1 MFTAP
6 ADLPASL
13 IGNALAD
20 SWSFIATS
28 LQYQAVGFG
37 SHHWLAKDARG
48 AELFVTVDDQA
59 MRLHGG
65 ADTLEAAFGRLR
77 RALETASSLRRDAGL
92 RFVVAPV
99 PAASGSVV
107 TRLTDR
113 YSLAVHPYLD
123 GAESRPDGTFA
134 SRTDRLAVVGLLARL
149 HAVSQTAAQATP
161 LFVTLPDP
169 DPFAVRL
176 AGELEAAIE
185 RTGEAWDGG
194 PYGERARELL
204 ARHGRAV
211 AELLAAYDRLAARV
225 AARPERM
232 VITHGQPDGANV
244 LRTADGF
251 VFVDWES
258 VLQAPPE
265 RDLWDLAEADVSVLA
280 DYSALTGT
288 VIDHDALRLYRLW
301 YDLAEISGY
310 ITWFS
315 GSHGDTADTAE
326 AWRNLQY
333 FLRPAQRW
341 PDLLAG

>member
-1 MFTAP
+1 VAYVFTAP

-13 IGNALAD
+13 LRNALAD
-20 SWSFIATS
+20 GWSFTATS
-28 LQYQAVGFG
+28 LQYQPVGFG
-37 SHHWLAKDARG
+37 SHHWLATDARG

-65 ADTLEAAFGRLR
+65 ADTFEAAFGRLR
-77 RALETASSLRRDAGL
+77 RALETALSLHRDAGL
-92 RFVVAPV
+92 GFVVAPV
-99 PAASGSVV
+99 AAASGSVV

-113 YSLAVHPYLD
+113 YSLVVHPYLD

-134 SRTDRLAVVGLLARL
+134 SRADLLAVLSLLARL
-149 HAVSQTAAQATP
+149 HAAQARP
-161 LFVTLPDP
+161 PDP

-185 RTGEAWDGG
+185 RTGEPWDGG
-194 PYGERARELL
+194 PYAEGARQLL

-211 AELLAAYDRLAARV
+211 AELLVAYDCLASRV

-232 VITHGQPDGANV
+232 IITHGEPDGANV

-258 VLQAPPE
+258 VLKAPPE
-265 RDLWDLAEADVSVLA
+265 RDLWGLAEEDASVLA

-288 VIDHDALRLYRLW
+288 AIDHDALRLYRLW

-315 GSHGDTADTAE
+315 GGHGDTADTAE

-333 FLRPAQRW
+333 FLRPAERW

>member
-1 MFTAP
+1 
-6 ADLPASL
+6 
-13 IGNALAD
+13 
-20 SWSFIATS
+20 
-28 LQYQAVGFG
+28 
-37 SHHWLAKDARG
+37 
-48 AELFVTVDDQA
+48 

-65 ADTLEAAFGRLR
+65 ADTHEAAFGRLR
-77 RALETASSLRRDAGL
+77 RAFETALSLRRDAGL
-92 RFVVAPV
+92 SFVVAPV
-99 PAASGSVV
+99 AQASGSIV
-107 TRLTDR
+107 TWLTDR

-134 SRTDRLAVVGLLARL
+134 SCADRLTVVALLARL
-149 HAVSQTAAQATP
+149 HAAQASP
-161 LFVTLPDP
+161 PDR

-194 PYGERARELL
+194 PYGEPARQLL
-204 ARHGRAV
+204 ARDGRAIT
-211 AELLAAYDRLAARV
+211 ELLAAYGRLASRV

-258 VLQAPPE
+258 VLMAPPE
-265 RDLWDLAEADVSVLA
+265 RDLWGLAEADASVLA
-280 DYSALTGT
+280 DYSAQTGT

-333 FLRPAQRW
+333 FLRPAERW

>member
-1 MFTAP
+1 VFTAP
-6 ADLPASL
+6 ADLPVAL

-20 SWSFIATS
+20 GWSFTATS
-28 LQYQAVGFG
+28 LQYQPVGFG
-37 SHHWLAKDARG
+37 SHHWLATDARG
-48 AELFVTVDDQA
+48 GQLFVTVDDQA

-65 ADTLEAAFGRLR
+65 ADTHEAAFGRLR
-77 RALETASSLRRDAGL
+77 RALETALSLRRDAGL
-92 RFVVAPV
+92 GFVVAPV
-99 PAASGSVV
+99 AAADGSVV

-134 SRTDRLAVVGLLARL
+134 SRADRLAVVRLLARL
-149 HAVSQTAAQATP
+149 HAVSQTAALASPLFATP
-161 LFVTLPDP
+161 PDQ

-185 RTGEAWDGG
+185 RTGDGWDGG
-194 PYGERARELL
+194 PYGEPARQLL

-211 AELLAAYDRLAARV
+211 AELLAAYDRLASRV

-232 VITHGQPDGANV
+232 VITHGEPNGANV
-244 LRTADGF
+244 LRTADGL

-265 RDLWDLAEADVSVLA
+265 RDLWGLAEADPSVLA
-280 DYSALTGT
+280 HYSAATGT
-288 VIDHDALRLYRLW
+288 VIDHDALQLYRLW

-333 FLRPAQRW
+333 FLRPAERW
-341 PDLLAG
+341 PDLLSG

>member
-1 MFTAP
+1 VAGVFTVP

-13 IGNALAD
+13 IRNALAD
-20 SWSFIATS
+20 GWSFTATS
-28 LQYQAVGFG
+28 LQYQPVGFG
-37 SHHWLAKDARG
+37 SHHWLARDARG
-48 AELFVTVDDQA
+48 AGLFVTVDDQA

-65 ADTLEAAFGRLR
+65 ADTNEAAFGRLR
-77 RALETASSLRRDAGL
+77 RALETASSLHRDAGL
-92 RFVVAPV
+92 GFVVAPV
-99 PAASGSVV
+99 AAASGSVV
-107 TRLTDR
+107 SRLTDR
-113 YSLAVHPYLD
+113 YSIAVHPYLD
-123 GAESRPDGTFA
+123 GAQSRPDGTFE
-134 SRTDRLAVVGLLARL
+134 SRADRLAVIRLLARL
-149 HAVSQTAAQATP
+149 HAAQASP
-161 LFVTLPDP
+161 PDP

-194 PYGERARELL
+194 PYGEPARQLL
-204 ARHGRAV
+204 ARHGPAV
-211 AELLAAYDRLAARV
+211 AGLLAAYGCLASRV
-225 AARPERM
+225 ATRPERM

-265 RDLWDLAEADVSVLA
+265 RDLWDLAEADTSVLA

-333 FLRPAQRW
+333 FLRPAERW

>member
-1 MFTAP
+1 MTYVFTAP
-6 ADLPASL
+6 ADLPVCL
-13 IGNALAD
+13 IRNALAD
-20 SWSFIATS
+20 GWSFTATS
-28 LQYQAVGFG
+28 LQYQPVGFG
-37 SHHWLAKDARG
+37 SHHWLATDARSRQ
-48 AELFVTVDDQA
+48 LFVTVDDQA
-59 MRLHGG
+59 LRLHGG
-65 ADTLEAAFGRLR
+65 ADTWEAAFGRLR
-77 RALETASSLRRDAGL
+77 RALETALSLHRDAGL
-92 RFVVAPV
+92 GFVVAPV
-99 PAASGSVV
+99 ATASGLVV

-134 SRTDRLAVVGLLARL
+134 SRADRLAVVSLLARL
-149 HAVSQTAAQATP
+149 HAAKASP
-161 LFVTLPDP
+161 PDP

-185 RTGEAWDGG
+185 RTGESWDGG
-194 PYGERARELL
+194 PYGERARQLL

-211 AELLAAYDRLAARV
+211 AELLAAYDCLARRV

-232 VITHGQPDGANV
+232 VITHGEPNGANV
-244 LRTADGF
+244 LRTAGGF

-258 VLQAPPE
+258 VLLAPPE
-265 RDLWDLAEADVSVLA
+265 RDLWGLAEADASVLA

-288 VIDHDALRLYRLW
+288 VIDQDALRLYRLW

-310 ITWFS
+310 IGWFS
-315 GSHGDTADTAE
+315 DSHGDTADTAE

-333 FLRPAQRW
+333 FLRPAERW

>member
-1 MFTAP
+1 MADVFTAP
-6 ADLPASL
+6 TDLPASL
-13 IGNALAD
+13 IRNALAD
-20 SWSFIATS
+20 GWSFTATS
-28 LQYQAVGFG
+28 LQYQPVGFG
-37 SHHWLAKDARG
+37 SHHWLARDAG
-48 AELFVTVDDQA
+48 GGELFVTVDDQA

-65 ADTLEAAFGRLR
+65 ADTHEAAFGRLR
-77 RALETASSLRRDAGL
+77 RAFETASSLRRDAGL
-92 RFVVAPV
+92 SFVVAPV
-99 PAASGSVV
+99 AQASGSIV

-134 SRTDRLAVVGLLARL
+134 SRADRLAVVGLLARL
-149 HAVSQTAAQATP
+149 HAAQASP
-161 LFVTLPDP
+161 PDQ
-169 DPFAVRL
+169 DPFAVTL
-176 AGELEAAIE
+176 SGELEAAIE
-185 RTGEAWDGG
+185 RTGEGWDGG
-194 PYGERARELL
+194 PYGEPARQLL
-204 ARHGRAV
+204 ARDGRAIT
-211 AELLAAYDRLAARV
+211 ELLAAYSRLASRV
-225 AARPERM
+225 AAQPERM

-258 VLQAPPE
+258 VLMAPPE
-265 RDLWDLAEADVSVLA
+265 RDLWGLAEADASVLA

-288 VIDHDALRLYRLW
+288 AIDHDALRLYRLW

-333 FLRPAQRW
+333 FLRPAERW
-341 PDLLAG
+341 PDLLSG

>member
-6 ADLPASL
+6 ADLPAPL

-20 SWSFIATS
+20 GWSFAATS
-28 LQYQAVGFG
+28 LQYQPVGFG
-37 SHHWLAKDARG
+37 SHHWLATDARG
-48 AELFVTVDDQA
+48 AKLFVTVDDQA
-59 MRLHGG
+59 VRLHGG
-65 ADTLEAAFGRLR
+65 ADTWEAAFGRLT
-77 RALETASSLRRDAGL
+77 RALETALSLHRDAGL
-92 RFVVAPV
+92 GFVVAPL
-99 PAASGSVV
+99 ASGSGSVV

-123 GAESRPDGTFA
+123 GAQSRADGTFA
-134 SRTDRLAVVGLLARL
+134 SRADLLAVVALLARL

-161 LFVTLPDP
+161 LFVTPPDP

-176 AGELEAAIE
+176 AGELETAIE
-185 RTGEAWDGG
+185 RTGEVWDGG
-194 PYGERARELL
+194 PYGERARRLL

-211 AELLAAYDRLAARV
+211 AELLAAYDRLATLV
-225 AARPERM
+225 AARPGRM

-251 VFVDWES
+251 VLVDWES

-265 RDLWDLAEADVSVLA
+265 RDLWGLAEADASVLA
-280 DYSALTGT
+280 AYSALTGT

-310 ITWFS
+310 IAWFS

-326 AWRNLQY
+326 AWQNLQY
-333 FLRPAQRW
+333 YLRPAERW
-341 PDLLAG
+341 PDLLPG